1 MLIFLV
7 GVRDINL
14 IYYFTFQTQK
24 KKIRGIVKQLQN
36 EVENLS
42 KERAEIYVTGRFHR
56 KAVCL

>member
-24 KKIRGIVKQLQN
+24 KKIKGIVKQLQN

-42 KERAEIYVTGRFHR
+42 KVTSEIYVTGRFHR